1 MLANASLLN
10 ISVDANIFL
19 ICGVI
24 FLTGFLSG
32 LSPCSLPTVALVVG
46 YVSGKKNEKKSHGF
60 IISLFFT
67 LGIAITLTILGLF
80 AGSLGN
86 LLIKS
91 KVLTYI
97 IAAVLIFIGL
107 WMLKLFNIGKGSL
120 MEKMHVKK
128 QSGVLGA
135 FLLGLPFGIAASPCT
150 MPVTIAVLAFAAAK
164 GSIIYGML
172 FMFIFAIGR
181 SIPIIIA
188 GTFTGF
194 LKKAKFLNKYEK
206 VFEII
211 GDVLLVLIGF
221 ISSIKGK

>member
-1 MLANASLLN
+1 
-10 ISVDANIFL
+10 
-19 ICGVI
+19 
-24 FLTGFLSG
+24 
-32 LSPCSLPTVALVVG
+32 
-46 YVSGKKNEKKSHGF
+46 
-60 IISLFFT
+60 
-67 LGIAITLTILGLF
+67 
-80 AGSLGN
+80 
-86 LLIKS
+86 
-91 KVLTYI
+91 
-97 IAAVLIFIGL
+97 
-107 WMLKLFNIGKGSL
+107 MLKLFNIGKGSL

-128 QSGVLGA
+128 QSGILGA

-164 GSIIYGML
+164 GSMIYGML
-172 FMFIFAIGR
+172 FMFIFALGR